1 MALLPL
7 ELRCF
12 GPPSARL
19 TGISTTPAELRW
31 RKHVGLL
38 IYLALSP
45 DHSRSRDHLVGLL
58 WGEEPERGARKSLNM
73 AVRRLRVALGADRL
87 RSETDTLVLSDEAL
101 DVDALRFQARAPDAP
116 DEALPLLRGEFLEG
130 FHIKDAPGFEDWMMR
145 ERERYRGLATATLLA
160 TGERHLAAG
169 LSDAADLARRALAL
183 EPHSE
188 AAVALLMRSAALVGN
203 AAMALT
209 AYHEFAEKLKRE
221 LGEQPGR
228 ALIALAARV
237 RSQSWQPRAREV
249 IRETPLVGRESLHR
263 VAFETIARGLSR
275 NGGPQALVITGA
287 PGMGRSRLVAEC
299 LRRLALDG
307 ALVLQARP
315 VESDHDAPWSALR
328 LLARSGL
335 VEAPGF
341 PAARRESLSAFATI
355 VPALAERIPPR
366 ELRDVADVASALA
379 DVLAA
384 VTEERSVAIALDDA
398 HWSDGASIAALGAA
412 VASIKSA
419 PLVLIVTVALGV
431 GDPPREL
438 VSLQS
443 DIGRAIPGVALRLGA
458 LDEADIAK
466 LVSTVATWCRDDA
479 DRDRLTRRVMF
490 ETAGNPFF
498 AATLLS
504 ALARK
509 STLRS
514 DLIIWPPAKGTFDTP
529 LPFSIP
535 NVVRHAMAFR
545 VAELQAEERAVLCAA
560 SVCGQALDPGLL
572 VAVTGMTAAAVEQ
585 TLPAL
590 ERHQL
595 IQFDGRRYTFVA
607 PLVAQVVRAECM
619 TRGARHAL
627 EQNAAD
633 ALRPRTDLESRAL
646 RAELLADVRSDEAAF
661 TLALEVGM
669 EAVRGGARRLAQRA
683 VAIADSVSRRAQL
696 DRQGLDEL
704 RAQMASVAMQ

>member
-1 MALLPL
+1 M
-7 ELRCF
+7 
-12 GPPSARL
+12 RL
-19 TGISTTPAELRW
+19 
-31 RKHVGLL
+31 
-38 IYLALSP
+38 
-45 DHSRSRDHLVGLL
+45 D
-58 WGEEPERGARKSLNM
+58 
-73 AVRRLRVALGADRL
+73 
-87 RSETDTLVLSDEAL
+87 AL
-101 DVDALRFQARAPDAP
+101 DQAD
-116 DEALPLLRGEFLEG
+116 
-130 FHIKDAPGFEDWMMR
+130 
-145 ERERYRGLATATLLA
+145 
-160 TGERHLAAG
+160 
-169 LSDAADLARRALAL
+169 
-183 EPHSE
+183 
-188 AAVALLMRSAALVGN
+188 
-203 AAMALT
+203 
-209 AYHEFAEKLKRE
+209 
-221 LGEQPGR
+221 
-228 ALIALAARV
+228 IA
-237 RSQSWQPRAREV
+237 
-249 IRETPLVGRESLHR
+249 
-263 VAFETIARGLSR
+263 
-275 NGGPQALVITGA
+275 
-287 PGMGRSRLVAEC
+287 
-299 LRRLALDG
+299 
-307 ALVLQARP
+307 
-315 VESDHDAPWSALR
+315 
-328 LLARSGL
+328 
-335 VEAPGF
+335 
-341 PAARRESLSAFATI
+341 
-355 VPALAERIPPR
+355 
-366 ELRDVADVASALA
+366 
-379 DVLAA
+379 
-384 VTEERSVAIALDDA
+384 
-398 HWSDGASIAALGAA
+398 
-412 VASIKSA
+412 
-419 PLVLIVTVALGV
+419 
-431 GDPPREL
+431 EL
-438 VSLQS
+438 VS
-443 DIGRAIPGVALRLGA
+443 A
-458 LDEADIAK
+458 
-466 LVSTVATWCRDDA
+466 VATWCRDDA

-607 PLVAQVVRAECM
+607 PLVPQVVRAECM